1 MSESS
6 ERKNCPSCGESIMA
20 VAKKCRFCGTYF
32 DEELRRANLP
42 STSHVERM
50 LMPVGRPISAI
61 ASGYLALFGVIPVF
75 GLPFSIGAI
84 ITGFVALS
92 AIKKNPDLSG
102 AGRAWFGIIV
112 GGLATLGSLVV
123 GVAMLIANLGH
134 HV

>member
-6 ERKNCPSCGESIMA
+6 ERKNCPSCGESILA
-20 VAKKCRFCGTYF
+20 VAKKCRFCGEYF

-42 STSHVERM
+42 STSPVERM
-50 LMPVGRPISAI
+50 ILPVGRPVSAI
-61 ASGYLALFGVIPVF
+61 ASGYLALFGVIPLF
-75 GLPFSIGAI
+75 GLPFSLGAI

-112 GGLATLGSLVV
+112 GGLATLVSLVA
-123 GVAMLIANLGH
+123 GVVTVVVNLGH
-134 HV
+134 R